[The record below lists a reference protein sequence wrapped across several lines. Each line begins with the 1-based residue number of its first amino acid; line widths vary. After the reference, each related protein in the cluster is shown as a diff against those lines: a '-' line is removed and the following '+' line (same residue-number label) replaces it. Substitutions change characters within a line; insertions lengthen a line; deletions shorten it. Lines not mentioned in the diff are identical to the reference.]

1 MIGILMF
8 FSALLMLLIGFPV
21 AFTFAAVSV
30 FFGLIAGIVEVYSN
44 GGFDISLISG
54 LSEGLVEGI
63 AMFDYMP
70 FRIFAIQQNT
80 ILMAIPMFIFMGI
93 VLQKTGLAEKL
104 LESMGFLFGEIRGG
118 IAISTVLVG
127 SLLAAS
133 TGVVGASVVAM
144 GVISLPVMLKYKY
157 NTELATGTIC
167 ASGTL
172 GQIIPPSIV
181 LIILGDVFQVPVGDL
196 FRAAI
201 WPGLALIISYIL
213 YILIISYFKKE
224 MAPIIPPDPK
234 RGSKKK
240 QVIRALVDII
250 PSLTLILL
258 VLGSIFM
265 GVATPTESSAVG
277 CIGALLLAVIYRT
290 FKIKMVEEAALE
302 SVKITSMVFAILI
315 GATSFSMVF
324 SYTGG
329 EEIVAEFLT
338 NLPGD
343 DKWAF
348 ILFTML
354 SILLLGF
361 FIDFVE
367 ISYIIVPILIPI
379 AEALNVNPVWFA
391 ILIAMNLQTSFL
403 TPPFGFSLF
412 YLKGVAPENVS
423 TLQIYKGVV
432 PFIMIQIIILILVAF
447 YPGIFGMSTSLGL

>member
-8 FSALLMLLIGFPV
+8 FTALLMLLIGFPV

-30 FFGLIAGIVEVYSN
+30 LFGLIAGIVEVYSS
-44 GGFDISLISG
+44 GGFDPGILSG

-70 FRIFAIQQNT
+70 YRIFSIQQNT

-196 FRAAI
+196 FKAAI
-201 WPGLALIISYIL
+201 WPGLALVVSYIL
-213 YILIISYFKKE
+213 YILVISYLNKDI
-224 MAPIIPPDPK
+224 APAIQSDLN
-234 RGSKKK
+234 RGSKQK
-240 QVIRALVDII
+240 QIINALIDII
-250 PSLTLILL
+250 PSLMLILL

-265 GVATPTESSAVG
+265 GIATPTESSAVG
-277 CIGALLLAVIYRT
+277 CVAAIGLAILYRT
-290 FKIKMVEEAALE
+290 FKFEVIKEAALE

-315 GATSFSMVF
+315 GATAFSMVF

-338 NLPGD
+338 DLPGD
-343 DKWAF
+343 DKWSF
-348 ILFTML
+348 IIFTML
-354 SILLLGF
+354 SILVLGF

-379 AEALNVNPVWFA
+379 AELLNINPVWFA

-412 YLKGVAPENVS
+412 YLKGVAPKNVK
-423 TLQIYKGVV
+423 TTQIYRGVV
-432 PFIMIQIIILILVAF
+432 PFIILQMLVLGIVAF
-447 YPGIFGMSTSLGL
+447 YPEFFSMSSAIE

>member
-1 MIGILMF
+1 MIGIIMF
-8 FSALLMLLIGFPV
+8 FAALFMLLIGFPV

-30 FFGLIAGIVEVYSN
+30 FFGMVAGIVEIHSM
-44 GGFDISLISG
+44 GGFDSSFIAGFAEGIS
-54 LSEGLVEGI
+54 EGI
-63 AMFDYMP
+63 AMFDFMP

-93 VLQKTGLAEKL
+93 VLQKTGLAERL

-196 FRAAI
+196 FRYAV
-201 WPGLALIISYIL
+201 WPGLMLVGSYIL
-213 YILIISYFKKE
+213 YILVVAYFNPKL
-224 MAPIIPPDPK
+224 APAIPADPS

-240 QVIRALVDII
+240 QVYRALIDII
-250 PSLTLILL
+250 PSLALILM
-258 VLGSIFM
+258 VLGSIF
-265 GVATPTESSAVG
+265 GGIATPTESSAVG
-277 CIGALLLAVIYRT
+277 CLGAIGLALVYRT
-290 FKIKMVEEAALE
+290 FEIKMVKEAALE
-302 SVKITSMVFAILI
+302 SVKITSMVFGILI
-315 GATSFSMVF
+315 GATAFSMVF

-329 EEIVAEFLT
+329 EEIVEHFLL

-343 DKWAF
+343 EKWAF

-354 SILLLGF
+354 AILILGF

-379 AEALNVNPVWFA
+379 ADALSINPVWFA

-403 TPPFGFSLF
+403 TPPFGFALF
-412 YLKGVAPENVS
+412 YLKGVAPAAVK
-423 TLQIYKGVV
+423 TIQIYKGVM
-432 PFIMIQIIILILVAF
+432 PFIAIQIIVLGIVAF
-447 YPGIFGMSTSLGL
+447 YPEFFGMTAILE